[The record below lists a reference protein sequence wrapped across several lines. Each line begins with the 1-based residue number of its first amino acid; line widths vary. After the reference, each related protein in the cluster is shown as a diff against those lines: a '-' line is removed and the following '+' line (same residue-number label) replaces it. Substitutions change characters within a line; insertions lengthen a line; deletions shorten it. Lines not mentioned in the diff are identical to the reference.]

1 MSTYAR
7 RDDRF
12 AAVPSPP
19 DDALSIQVEAPQDG
33 REPEV
38 RVLSGGAE
46 EFLLSGAPPRPD
58 TDTTHTVAHVDPK
71 GPHGTVLFA
80 VHAADNDLLF
90 EEQAD
95 ERPGGVDPDDL
106 DHVRSA
112 LNEILIPVYIDDVVS
127 DLSER
132 APGLFVLHTVQV
144 EGDRPP
150 PWTYFRSSVFT
161 GGDLALEE
169 EWGAL

>member
-7 RDDRF
+7 QDGRF
-12 AAVPSPP
+12 AEVPSPP
-19 DDALSIQVEAPQDG
+19 DDTLSIQVQVPQDG

-46 EFLLSGAPPRPD
+46 VLLLSGVPPRPD
-58 TDTTHTVAHVDPK
+58 TDTTHTVAHVDSE
-71 GPHGTVLFA
+71 GRRGSVLFA

-90 EEQAD
+90 EAQTE
-95 ERPGGVDPDDL
+95 EWPGSVDSSDI
-106 DHVRSA
+106 DHVQSA

-127 DLSER
+127 DLSDR

-144 EGDRPP
+144 EGDQPP
-150 PWTYFRSSVFT
+150 PWTYFRTSVFT
-161 GGDLALEE
+161 DGDLALEE

>member
-1 MSTYAR
+1 MSTYAQQ
-7 RDDRF
+7 DGRF
-12 AAVPSPP
+12 AEVPSPP
-19 DDALSIQVEAPQDG
+19 DDVLSIQVQAPEDG

-38 RVLSGGAE
+38 RVLSGGTE
-46 EFLLSGAPPRPD
+46 VFLLSGAPPRPD
-58 TDTTHTVAHVDPK
+58 TDTTHTVAHLDPERRR
-71 GPHGTVLFA
+71 GTVLFA

-95 ERPGGVDPDDL
+95 EGPDDVTADDL

-144 EGDRPP
+144 EDDQSP
-150 PWTYFRSSVFT
+150 PWTYFRTSVFT
-161 GGDLALEE
+161 DGDLAIED

>member
-7 RDDRF
+7 QDDRF
-12 AAVPSPP
+12 AEVPSPP
-19 DDALSIQVEAPQDG
+19 DDGLSIQVQAPQDG
-33 REPEV
+33 RAPEV
-38 RVLSGGAE
+38 RVLSDGTE
-46 EFLLSGAPPRPD
+46 VFRLSGAPPRPD
-58 TDTTHTVAHVDPK
+58 TDTTHTVAHVDPERRR
-71 GPHGTVLFA
+71 GTVLFA

-95 ERPGGVDPDDL
+95 ERPGGIDPEDL

-127 DLSER
+127 DLSDR

-144 EGDRPP
+144 EDEQDP

-161 GGDLALEE
+161 DGDLALED

>member
-12 AAVPSPP
+12 AEVPSPP
-19 DDALSIQVEAPQDG
+19 DDGLSIQVQAPRDG

-38 RVLSGGAE
+38 RVLSDGTE
-46 EFLLSGAPPRPD
+46 VFLLSGTPPRPD
-58 TDTTHTVAHVDPK
+58 TDTTHTVAHVAPESRR
-71 GPHGTVLFA
+71 GTVLFA

-95 ERPGGVDPDDL
+95 ERPGGVDPEDL

-144 EGDRPP
+144 DDEQSP

-161 GGDLALEE
+161 DGDLALED

>member
-1 MSTYAR
+1 MPTYAR
-7 RDDRF
+7 QDGRF
-12 AAVPSPP
+12 TEVPSPP
-19 DDALSIQVEAPQDG
+19 DDALSIEVRPPEGETA
-33 REPEV
+33 PEV

-46 EFLLSGAPPRPD
+46 VFRLAGAAPRPD
-58 TDTTHTVAHVDPK
+58 TDTTHTVAHVDPEA
-71 GPHGTVLFA
+71 PAGTPLFA
-80 VHAADNDLLF
+80 VHAAENDLIF
-90 EEQAD
+90 EEQAATWPD
-95 ERPGGVDPDDL
+95 GVDADDL

-150 PWTYFRSSVFT
+150 PWTYFRTAVFT
-161 GGDLALEE
+161 DGDLAIED

>member
-1 MSTYAR
+1 MSTYAQQ
-7 RDDRF
+7 DGRF
-12 AAVPSPP
+12 AEVPSPP
-19 DDALSIQVEAPQDG
+19 DDALSIQVQAPEDG

-46 EFLLSGAPPRPD
+46 VFLLSGAPPRPD
-58 TDTTHTVAHVDPK
+58 TDTTHTVAHLDPERRR
-71 GPHGTVLFA
+71 GTVLFA

-95 ERPGGVDPDDL
+95 EGPDEVTADDL

-132 APGLFVLHTVQV
+132 APGLFILHTVQV
-144 EGDRPP
+144 EDDQSP
-150 PWTYFRSSVFT
+150 PWTYFRTSVFSD
-161 GGDLALEE
+161 GDLAIEE